1 MTTTLAAH
9 PSGLGTELAHRG
21 GSGLD
26 VTLYWN
32 QPTDRVTVVVHDHQ
46 AGHRFELSVD
56 RAGRLRVQPPL
67 RLRRQPGRPARR
79 GERPAGHHLGSRDG
93 HRPGRLQCC
102 GRADQP
108 APPITPADAQ

>member
-9 PSGLGTELAHRG
+9 PSGLGTELAHRS

-32 QPTDRVTVVVHDHQ
+32 QPPDRVTVVVHDHQ

-56 RAGRLRVQPPL
+56 RARAGYAFNHPFAYAASQDRPPTTASD
-67 RLRRQPGRPARR
+67 RPGITTDRATTP
-79 GERPAGHHLGSRDG
+79 GHLQR
-93 HRPGRLQCC
+93 HRP
-102 GRADQP
+102 ADQP